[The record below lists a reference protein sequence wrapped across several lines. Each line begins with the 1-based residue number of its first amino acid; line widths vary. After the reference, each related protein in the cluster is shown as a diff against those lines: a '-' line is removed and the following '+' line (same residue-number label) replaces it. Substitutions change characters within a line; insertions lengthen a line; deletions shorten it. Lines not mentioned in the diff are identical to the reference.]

1 MYVFQLISEV
11 SLPEGSPIR
20 IEFDG
25 EEATGEVLS
34 VHGLEI
40 ELKLNDYIQGEIREA
55 VLYSEPWQLLEQ
67 LQERLK
73 EARKDKLKRNRIK
86 RLVDGTSSPKHI
98 EKMKNPKNEL
108 AYRSFY
114 NPTTYVWGPP
124 GTGSRTIYH
133 VLFRLITKGKS
144 VLVLAHSNAAVDV
157 LMSEVTKQIEKKRN
171 GHLAKLFVTV
181 IVNMNIYEIMKH
193 YLRRS

>member
-1 MYVFQLISEV
+1 MVRKRQ
-11 SLPEGSPIR
+11 
-20 IEFDG
+20 
-25 EEATGEVLS
+25 EVLS

-108 AYRSFY
+108 AYRAFY

-124 GTGSRTIYH
+124 GTGSLTIYH
-133 VLFRLITKGKS
+133 VLFRLI
-144 VLVLAHSNAAVDV
+144 
-157 LMSEVTKQIEKKRN
+157 IKRKV
-171 GHLAKLFVTV
+171 GTCV
-181 IVNMNIYEIMKH
+181 
-193 YLRRS
+193 SS

>member
-1 MYVFQLISEV
+1 METIGGSKISIINGRFLYTDYESTVYVFQLISEV

-73 EARKDKLKRNRIK
+73 EAHKDKLKRNRIK

-98 EKMKNPKNEL
+98 EKMKK
-108 AYRSFY
+108 
-114 NPTTYVWGPP
+114 
-124 GTGSRTIYH
+124 
-133 VLFRLITKGKS
+133 
-144 VLVLAHSNAAVDV
+144 
-157 LMSEVTKQIEKKRN
+157 
-171 GHLAKLFVTV
+171 
-181 IVNMNIYEIMKH
+181 
-193 YLRRS
+193 

>member
-1 MYVFQLISEV
+1 M
-11 SLPEGSPIR
+11 
-20 IEFDG
+20 
-25 EEATGEVLS
+25 S

-98 EKMKNPKNEL
+98 EKMKNPKMNWHIV
-108 AYRSFY
+108 RFIIRQR
-114 NPTTYVWGPP
+114 TYVTA
-124 GTGSRTIYH
+124 GTGKSYNLSRI
-133 VLFRLITKGKS
+133 IS
-144 VLVLAHSNAAVDV
+144 AHYQKEN
-157 LMSEVTKQIEKKRN
+157 R
-171 GHLAKLFVTV
+171 
-181 IVNMNIYEIMKH
+181 
-193 YLRRS
+193 YLC